1 MNFEKHEWQYYYQ
14 EHKKI
19 WKIKVILSCNFIGPP
34 KCPKLSELKSI
45 VPANIWKAS
54 NLDENLIPMIG
65 TTIDFKCPEHLKLSS
80 G

>member
-1 MNFEKHEWQYYYQ
+1 MNGSIIIRSIKKSEKQ
-14 EHKKI
+14 
-19 WKIKVILSCNFIGPP
+19 VILSCNFIGPP